1 MYMKGSQPAV
11 YHPVRLNREFFS
23 EKMMEDYQE
32 KHEKI
37 WQDLSVEERGMLHE
51 EFTSSLRVLEESLA
65 TASPQ
70 FFISHARWMHSRFA
84 AESFS
89 ADAIH
94 AFFRSFKEVVAAT
107 LPEDY
112 RKDAEM
118 FVAAAVS
125 AIESVPGD
133 PGTSQGDEPALSPK
147 AGAFLGHILAG
158 EVAKARTVI
167 DRELAAGIPFRE
179 IYSGIFRPVLQET
192 GRLWQQNKV
201 TIAQEH
207 FVTDVV
213 RRTMDQLHTQ
223 IAGSNR
229 ITRQKKKVVAACVG
243 EELHDVGMRMVADF
257 FDLDGWNVYYIG
269 ANTPAKSIISAVKDQ
284 DADVVALSITLPVYL
299 SDLHY
304 LIRSLRADPATA
316 QVKIIVGGVPFT
328 IILDLWR
335 QVGADAVAGSAEEAV
350 AVAGL
355 LTAG

>member
-1 MYMKGSQPAV
+1 M
-11 YHPVRLNREFFS
+11 
-23 EKMMEDYQE
+23 
-32 KHEKI
+32 
-37 WQDLSVEERGMLHE
+37 DLGETHRD
-51 EFTSSLRVLEESLA
+51 ES
-65 TASPQ
+65 
-70 FFISHARWMHSRFA
+70 
-84 AESFS
+84 
-89 ADAIH
+89 
-94 AFFRSFKEVVAAT
+94 
-107 LPEDY
+107 
-112 RKDAEM
+112 
-118 FVAAAVS
+118 
-125 AIESVPGD
+125 
-133 PGTSQGDEPALSPK
+133 ALSPK
-147 AGAFLGHILAG
+147 AGAFLQHILAG

-179 IYSGIFRPVLQET
+179 IYSGIFRLVLQET

-207 FVTDVV
+207 FVTDVI
-213 RRTMDQLHTQ
+213 RRTMEQLHTQ

-229 ITRQKKKVVAACVG
+229 ISRHKKTVVAACVG

-316 QVKIIVGGVPFT
+316 QVRIIVGGFPFT
-328 IILDLWR
+328 IIPDLWR
-335 QVGADAVAGSAEEAV
+335 QVGADAVAVSAEEAV
-350 AVAGL
+350 SAAGR

>member
-1 MYMKGSQPAV
+1 MYMTGSQPAV
-11 YHPVRLNREFFS
+11 YHPVRLNREFFT

-32 KHEKI
+32 RHQKI
-37 WQDLSVEERGMLHE
+37 WQDLSVEERGMLHA

-65 TASPQ
+65 TASPL
-70 FFISHARWMHSRFA
+70 FFLSHARWIQSRFT

-89 ADAIH
+89 AEAIR
-94 AFFRSFKEVVAAT
+94 AFFRSFKEVVAQS

-118 FVAAAVS
+118 FVTSAVS
-125 AIESVPGD
+125 SLESVPMD
-133 PGTSQGDEPALSPK
+133 PGEPPADESALSPK
-147 AGAFLGHILAG
+147 AGAFLQHILAG
-158 EVAKARTVI
+158 DVAKARTVI

-213 RRTMDQLHTQ
+213 RRTMEQLHTQ

-229 ITRQKKKVVAACVG
+229 ISRQKKTVVAACVG

-304 LIRSLRADPATA
+304 LIRSLRADPATT
-316 QVKIIVGGVPFT
+316 QVKIIVGGFPFS
-328 IILDLWR
+328 IIPDLWR
-335 QVGADAVAGSAEEAV
+335 QVGADAVAASADEAV
-350 AVAGL
+350 TAAGR

>member
-1 MYMKGSQPAV
+1 MCMTESKPAT
-11 YHPVRLNREFFS
+11 YRPVRLNREFFS
-23 EKMMEDYQE
+23 EKMMEDYQ
-32 KHEKI
+32 KRHQKI

-51 EFTSSLRVLEESLA
+51 EFTSSLHVLEESLA
-65 TASPQ
+65 TGSPL
-70 FFISHARWMHSRFA
+70 FFISHARWLKSRLA

-89 ADAIH
+89 AESIR
-94 AFFRSFKEVVAAT
+94 AFFQSFKEVVARS

-118 FVAAAVS
+118 FVTSAVS
-125 AIESVPGD
+125 SLESVPND
-133 PGTSQGDEPALSPK
+133 PSASHGDESALSPK
-147 AGAFLGHILAG
+147 AGAFLQHLLAG

-192 GRLWQQNKV
+192 GQLWQQNKV

-213 RRTMDQLHTQ
+213 RRTMEQLHTQ

-229 ITRQKKKVVAACVG
+229 IARQKKTVVAACVG

-284 DADVVALSITLPVYL
+284 NADVVALSITLPAYL

-304 LIRSLRADPATA
+304 LIRSLRADQATA
-316 QVKIIVGGVPFT
+316 QVKIIVGGFPFA
-328 IILDLWR
+328 IIPDLGR
-335 QVGADAVAGSAEEAV
+335 QIGADAVAGSAEEAV
-350 AVAGL
+350 TAAGR